1 MGIKGSVGIGL
12 IYSRDV
18 QINEPGKRPGFK
30 GTERPSQVWGRKPEF
45 KIGPSPLFD
54 DERYAWDRIP

>member
-18 QINEPGKRPGFK
+18 QINEPGSPPGFK
-30 GTERPSQVWGRKPEF
+30 GTERSGQTWGKKPEI
-45 KIGPSPLFD
+45 KKDPSPLFD